1 MTPSRPEEDPPPSYA
16 AAKPFLDHLEDLR
29 WTLLKSLA
37 AFVLASI
44 ACFVFRKEILNVL
57 TAPLFQEVSRDSGF
71 LSALGVADSFMI
83 SIKVAAF
90 AGLVV
95 SLPVILFFFG
105 QFLLPALT
113 PLEKRMVLPV
123 FFSGVCLF
131 ISGVLACY
139 LFLLPLTI
147 RFFVTDSAYMG
158 IRPLW
163 TIQNYI
169 SFVTQFS
176 IGMGLSFEMP
186 VVILTLAKLG
196 IITHEFLKQ
205 KRRYFIV
212 AIFFLAACLTPTSD
226 IFTMTVVA
234 APLIILYEICVWVSW
249 SIEKGRRKTA

>member
-1 MTPSRPEEDPPPSYA
+1 MTPSRPEEEPPPSYA

-29 WTLLKSLA
+29 WTLLKCIV
-37 AFVLASI
+37 AFVTASV
-44 ACFVFRKEILNVL
+44 ACFIFRKEILNVL
-57 TAPLFQEVSRDSGF
+57 TAPLFAEVSRDSGF

-95 SLPVILFFFG
+95 ALPFILFFLG
-105 QFLLPALT
+105 QFLIPALT
-113 PLEKRMVLPV
+113 SMEKRMVFPV
-123 FFSGVCLF
+123 FISGVCLF
-131 ISGVLACY
+131 VSGVLVCY

-147 RFFVTDSAYMG
+147 RFFIADSAYMG
-158 IRPLW
+158 IRPVW

-169 SFVTQFS
+169 SFVTQFA

-186 VVILTLAKLG
+186 VAILALAKLG
-196 IITHEFLKQ
+196 IITHEFLRQ

-212 AIFFLAACLTPTSD
+212 AIFFLSACLTPTSD

-234 APLIILYEICVWVSW
+234 APLVILYEICVWVTW